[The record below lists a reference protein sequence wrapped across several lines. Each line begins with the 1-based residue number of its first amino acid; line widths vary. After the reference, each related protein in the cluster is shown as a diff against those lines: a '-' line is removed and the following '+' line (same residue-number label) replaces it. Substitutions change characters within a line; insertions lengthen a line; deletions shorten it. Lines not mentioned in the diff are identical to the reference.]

1 MNDKYWMK
9 APGFVVWTVLLETGE
24 RVPVQVHRAIG
35 LIPNVADLDGWFA
48 INGDADAIG
57 YTQAQS
63 VCALMHADGWQWDEV
78 GAIAILAPGELSAE
92 ERVAAERARCA
103 AVCREVAVAYTEAEY
118 PYRAAG
124 ALECA
129 EAIERGA
136 VSR

>member
-1 MNDKYWMK
+1 MTRETWRVVVEGGRAREVSTMQRS
-9 APGFVVWTVLLETGE
+9 ATMWGAHFVGDTSYSGGYGPSARAAVLAACGC
-24 RVPVQVHRAIG
+24 AF
-35 LIPNVADLDGWFA
+35 VAA
-48 INGDADAIG
+48 
-57 YTQAQS
+57 
-63 VCALMHADGWQWDEV
+63 VE
-78 GAIAILAPGELSAE
+78 ILAPGELSAE

-136 VSR
+136 VER

>member
-1 MNDKYWMK
+1 MTRETWRVVVEGGRAREVSTMQRS
-9 APGFVVWTVLLETGE
+9 AHFVGDTSYNGGYGPSARAAVLAACGS
-24 RVPVQVHRAIG
+24 AF
-35 LIPNVADLDGWFA
+35 VAA
-48 INGDADAIG
+48 
-57 YTQAQS
+57 
-63 VCALMHADGWQWDEV
+63 VE
-78 GAIAILAPGELSAE
+78 ILAPGELSAE

-136 VSR
+136 VER